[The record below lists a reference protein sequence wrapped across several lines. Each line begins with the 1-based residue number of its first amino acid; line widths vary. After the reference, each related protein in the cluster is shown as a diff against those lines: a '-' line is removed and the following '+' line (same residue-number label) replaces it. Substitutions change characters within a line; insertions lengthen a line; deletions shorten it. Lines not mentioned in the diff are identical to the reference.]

1 MNSITTLELQE
12 NPQAYLTS
20 LFSNCNLVKLQ
31 LLDGTTRELA
41 YPKLGR
47 DLLAGTLEDG
57 KAFGVF
63 RKSTLRSVEFANQP
77 ELSSDRLEYTRRAIG
92 ELLSAK
98 QFPALAR
105 IAYLESQASKQR
117 VQLLGVTKGFLITN
131 YFGNPAVPIAALGS
145 IELEL

>member
-20 LFSNCNLVKLQ
+20 LFSNCNLAKLQ

-47 DLLAGTLEDG
+47 DLLAGILEDG

-92 ELLSAK
+92 ELLLS
-98 QFPALAR
+98 
-105 IAYLESQASKQR
+105 
-117 VQLLGVTKGFLITN
+117 LIH
-131 YFGNPAVPIAALGS
+131 I
-145 IELEL
+145 

>member
-57 KAFGVF
+57 QAFGVF
-63 RKSTLRSVEFANQP
+63 RRSILRSVEFDYQP

-98 QFPALAR
+98 QFPVLAR
-105 IAYLESQASKQR
+105 IAYLETQASKQR
-117 VQLLGVTKGFLITN
+117 VQLLGVSKGFLITN
-131 YFGNPAVPIAALGS
+131 FLGNPAVPISALGS

>member
-1 MNSITTLELQE
+1 MDSMTTLELQE

-57 KAFGVF
+57 QAFGVF
-63 RKSTLRSVEFANQP
+63 RRSILRSVEFDYQP

-98 QFPALAR
+98 QFPVLAR
-105 IAYLESQASKQR
+105 IGYLEPQASKQR
-117 VQLLGVTKGFLITN
+117 VQLLGVSKGFLITN
-131 YFGNPAVPIAALGS
+131 FLGNPAAPIAALGS